1 MYLPPQDCMIRA
13 CVLAKESQPTPARP
27 LSGRK
32 RLSIGREY
40 KILSTILDVR
50 LGLGDYAAE
59 GAEVIETEGLFRSS
73 NGCGSLLYG

>member
-1 MYLPPQDCMIRA
+1 MLKNPNLPPPVRF
-13 CVLAKESQPTPARP
+13 
-27 LSGRK
+27 SGRK

-40 KILSTILDVR
+40 KILSTVLDVR

-73 NGCGSLLYG
+73 NRWGSLSDG